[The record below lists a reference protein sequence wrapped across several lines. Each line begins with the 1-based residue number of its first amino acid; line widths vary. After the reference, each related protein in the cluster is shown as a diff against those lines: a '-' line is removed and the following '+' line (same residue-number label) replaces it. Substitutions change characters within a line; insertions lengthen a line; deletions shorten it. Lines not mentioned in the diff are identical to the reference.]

1 MLQYVSNML
10 DLIDYLLVPCAIGVL
25 FAAGTAYRRHKA
37 RSSGRS
43 ERQQQRAHAIEH
55 VLRLAAEIREV
66 TLTIESDLAPFRSI
80 PTFMRLQTRARRIRA
95 RAEAILSARD
105 RLRDLPWFEL
115 ETQVATVHTEH
126 LRMVEVRAVADV
138 EVKDWRKHVRRET
151 AVVRSSWPFVSTP
164 LNTSG
169 LDL

>member
-1 MLQYVSNML
+1 ML
-10 DLIDYLLVPCAIGVL
+10 DLFDYLFVPIALAL
-25 FAAGTAYRRHKA
+25 FIAATVAYRRHKT
-37 RSSGRS
+37 RSAGRS
-43 ERQQQRAHAIEH
+43 ERQQQRAHHIEH
-55 VLRLAAEIREV
+55 LVRLAAEIREV
-66 TLTIESDLAPFRSI
+66 TLSIESELAPFRSI
-80 PTFMRLQTRARRIRA
+80 AAFMRLQSRARRIRA
-95 RAEAILSARD
+95 RAEAVLNARD

-115 ETQVATVHTEH
+115 EAQVATVHTEH
-126 LRMVEVRAVADV
+126 LRMVELRAIADV